1 VSPNLQKQIIES
13 KDINLASLLMH
24 NYECPQKLSISIKV
38 ITKLPNSK
46 QSYKGKVKT
55 HNYINRQNQS
65 TTESLE
71 VQLSGKP
78 DPRLNRSLSISE
90 LLKVFGKYKRVMT
103 SEYPDRRAELDAY
116 EDDIIDI
123 YNFFGSKFYDYHKL
137 FSSKAAVLLR
147 EKRLKLGMATITR
160 LIG

>member
-24 NYECPQKLSISIKV
+24 NYECPQKLSIS
-38 ITKLPNSK
+38 
-46 QSYKGKVKT
+46 
-55 HNYINRQNQS
+55 
-65 TTESLE
+65 TESLE

-90 LLKVFGKYKRVMT
+90 FLKAFGKHKRVMT
-103 SEYPDRRAELDAY
+103 SVYPDRRAELDAY
-116 EDDIIDI
+116 KDDIIDI

-147 EKRLKLGMATITR
+147 EKRVKVDWSKRDRDIISLISSGVQVTTCKLCNSVEHTTPFCP
-160 LIG
+160 LHL

>member
-38 ITKLPNSK
+38 ITKLPNSE

-65 TTESLE
+65 TTETLE

-90 LLKVFGKYKRVMT
+90 LLKAFGKYKRVMT
-103 SEYPDRRAELDAY
+103 P
-116 EDDIIDI
+116 ITPIDVQ
-123 YNFFGSKFYDYHKL
+123 NSMHMK
-137 FSSKAAVLLR
+137 
-147 EKRLKLGMATITR
+147 TI
-160 LIG
+160 

>member
-1 VSPNLQKQIIES
+1 
-13 KDINLASLLMH
+13 MH
-24 NYECPQKLSISIKV
+24 NYECPQKLSIS
-38 ITKLPNSK
+38 
-46 QSYKGKVKT
+46 
-55 HNYINRQNQS
+55 
-65 TTESLE
+65 TESLE